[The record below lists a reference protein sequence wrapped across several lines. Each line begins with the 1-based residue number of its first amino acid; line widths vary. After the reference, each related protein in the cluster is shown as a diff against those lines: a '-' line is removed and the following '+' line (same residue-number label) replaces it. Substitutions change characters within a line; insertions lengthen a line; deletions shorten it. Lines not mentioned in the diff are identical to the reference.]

1 MQGAFDAIDFVAI
14 AIKRA
19 LHPFIAVMH
28 KAINGMCLF
37 GASNRKAVS
46 VFAPN
51 LTFVQVSR

>member
-28 KAINGMCLF
+28 KAINGNLLNLNI
-37 GASNRKAVS
+37 ALRLSNDK
-46 VFAPN
+46 
-51 LTFVQVSR
+51 